1 MVKSSLFAAAGFLIL
16 GAAAGP
22 ALAAAA
28 AADANPEATVSEVQI
43 TAHRLDVALQ
53 AIEPSLGATSFSM
66 GQQFINNLPGGAN
79 TQLNQVVLQAPGVT
93 QDGFGQLHVRG
104 DHGNIQYRLNNVIQA
119 QFLPP
124 IFTFF
129 RLCNLHSEV
138 SRRIATSPVEYA
150 GRR

>member
-1 MVKSSLFAAAGFLIL
+1 MIKSNLFAAAGVLIL

-22 ALAAAA
+22 ALAADAG
-28 AADANPEATVSEVQI
+28 ADAKPETTVSEIQI

-93 QDGFGQLHVRG
+93 QDGFGQLHVR
-104 DHGNIQYRLNNVIQA
+104 R
-119 QFLPP
+119 
-124 IFTFF
+124 
-129 RLCNLHSEV
+129 
-138 SRRIATSPVEYA
+138 SRQ
-150 GRR
+150 